1 MRNLFPTTLECF
13 NIFNLLFTKLEEEI
27 HDWKRK
33 VDEIMSKYNHNFS
46 TIQKNASVKD
56 LKAVFKLV
64 ADESNRKQHELIGLD
79 KEK

>member
-1 MRNLFPTTLECF
+1 
-13 NIFNLLFTKLEEEI
+13 
-27 HDWKRK
+27 
-33 VDEIMSKYNHNFS
+33 MSKYNHNFS